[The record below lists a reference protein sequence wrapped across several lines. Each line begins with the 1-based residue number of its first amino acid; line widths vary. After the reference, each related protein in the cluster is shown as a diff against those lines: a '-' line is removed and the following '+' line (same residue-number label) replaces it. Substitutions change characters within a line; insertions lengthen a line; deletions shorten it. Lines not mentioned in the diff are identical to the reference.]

1 VGQGEQCTLGGG
13 RYRYLGRV
21 LVVGAVLMAGLVQ
34 ARGSSATPPSIAPTS
49 TGFTSSIEPRVQQAA
64 IDAVGGAT
72 LPVDLVAI
80 RASTGQVLAYV
91 SRGAGLR
98 SDDAL
103 VGKYPPG
110 STFKIVTAADL
121 LAHGLTPRSPATCPA
136 SLLVGG
142 SQLTNFG
149 ALADPTVKTLAQ
161 AFAHSCNTAF
171 NALGLTLSAKSYATT
186 AKQLGLGVVTHL
198 GRTAFG
204 GTVGT
209 ARSDSERAV
218 LAADGGATL
227 VSPLAMATVAA
238 SVDAGSFHP
247 ARLNAGA
254 ASTGNQP
261 LRLDRRVI
269 AGLRSMMDDAVT
281 NGTAT
286 GVSLPAGTHAKT
298 GTAEFADASMPRT
311 VYAWLVGYR
320 GDVAFA
326 VMVVGG
332 TQGGPA
338 AGPIAAKFLT
348 AIG

>member
-1 VGQGEQCTLGGG
+1 
-13 RYRYLGRV
+13 
-21 LVVGAVLMAGLVQ
+21 MAALVQ
-34 ARGSSATPPSIAPTS
+34 ARGAGASQAFIVSKSAGS
-49 TGFTSSIEPRVQQAA
+49 TSSIDPRVQQAA
-64 IDAVGGAT
+64 IDAVGGTA

-91 SRGAGLR
+91 SRGGGLA

-136 SLLVGG
+136 SLLVDG

-149 ALADPTVKTLAQ
+149 GQADPTVNTLAQ

-171 NALGLTLSAKSYATT
+171 NALGLKLSTKSYAAT
-186 AKQLGLGVVTHL
+186 AKTLGLGVVTHL
-198 GRTAFG
+198 GRAAFG
-204 GTVGT
+204 GKVGN
-209 ARSDSERAV
+209 ARSDYERAV
-218 LAADGGATL
+218 IAADGGATV

-238 SVDAGSFHP
+238 SVDAGRFHP
-247 ARLNAGA
+247 VRLNAGA
-254 ASTGNQP
+254 AGKGSQP
-261 LRLDRRVI
+261 LALDRQVI
-269 AGLRSMMDDAVT
+269 AGLRAMMDAAVT
-281 NGTAT
+281 SGTAT
-286 GVSLPAGTHAKT
+286 GVGLPAGTHAKT
-298 GTAEFADASMPRT
+298 GTAEFADSPTPRT

-320 GDVAFA
+320 GDIAFA

-348 AIG
+348 ALG